1 MPDLRLLLASCFG
14 SRVEGHAPAHK
25 EGKAVDIIGVVT
37 SEPHRCAA
45 DFFGLPNP
53 SIGNALEGLG
63 VVIGRIPR
71 PHVDRPSNRPRA
83 DAGMT
88 GRERDRLAS
97 PRTGTGNQRFLSL
110 KQGRTRQFAI
120 TGAGRLW
127 LFCENGIRGGTV
139 RLSRICIFE
148 HGCLRLADRRA
159 SRGPFPIRRS
169 CFRFL
174 TKSLRS
180 SGSRRDLPERVAA
193 SRGKTASHPRYWKPR
208 SCFIGL
214 AARWRSRTNCQ

>member
-53 SIGNALEGLG
+53 SIGNALEQRGA
-63 VVIGRIPR
+63 VIGRIPR

-110 KQGRTRQFAI
+110 KQRENAAI
-120 TGAGRLW
+120 WHHRL
-127 LFCENGIRGGTV
+127 GKVVIV
-139 RLSRICIFE
+139 
-148 HGCLRLADRRA
+148 LRKWH
-159 SRGPFPIRRS
+159 P
-169 CFRFL
+169 
-174 TKSLRS
+174 
-180 SGSRRDLPERVAA
+180 RRD
-193 SRGKTASHPRYWKPR
+193 
-208 SCFIGL
+208 GL
-214 AARWRSRTNCQ
+214 AFQDLHF

>member
-1 MPDLRLLLASCFG
+1 MPPPTKRVKPWTLSESSLAS
-14 SRVEGHAPAHK
+14 H
-25 EGKAVDIIGVVT
+25 D
-37 SEPHRCAA
+37 RCAA

-127 LFCENGIRGGTV
+127 LFCENGIRGGTA

-148 HGCLRLADRRA
+148 HVCLRLAGRRA

-180 SGSRRDLPERVAA
+180 SGDLGGIYLRELQRPAERRRAIPAIGNRARV
-193 SRGKTASHPRYWKPR
+193 S
-208 SCFIGL
+208 
-214 AARWRSRTNCQ
+214 